1 MSDKPDQTPPHL
13 QRLQLRFN
21 LRQLEIFAATARE
34 GSTRAAAERVA
45 RSQSAAS
52 AALGDLEAALGVQLF
67 DRVGR
72 GLRLNEN
79 GRALLPRANA
89 LLDQARDMQSLF
101 GTVQGAPLRVA
112 ASFTIGEYLLP
123 GLISKWSQAHP
134 HGLVQLRIGNTRDV
148 IDTIAG
154 FDADIGFI
162 EGPQTH
168 PDLIT
173 RAWLEDELVIVASP
187 KHKLA
192 RRLVTHAQLAKATW
206 ALREYGSGTRQVTD
220 SWLLPHLSQIQVGFE
235 MGSTEAIKHVVAAGS
250 ALSCLSRQ
258 AVAQSLEDGHLVVL
272 RTEMP
277 PARRRLS
284 LVIHREKRLGATAEA
299 FVRHCG
305 VRWPTHK
312 PKAH

>member
-1 MSDKPDQTPPHL
+1 MSEKSNHPIGGS

-52 AALGDLEAALGVQLF
+52 AALGDLEAAMGVLLF

-79 GRALLPRANA
+79 GRTLLPRANA
-89 LLDQARDMQSLF
+89 LLDQARDMQTLF
-101 GTVQGAPLRVA
+101 GTVHGAPLRVA

-123 GLISKWSQAHP
+123 GLISKWTQTHP
-134 HGLVQLRIGNTRDV
+134 TGLVKLQIGNTRDV
-148 IDTIAG
+148 IDTISG
-154 FDADIGFI
+154 FDADLGFI

-173 RAWLEDELVIVASP
+173 KPWMEDELVVVASP
-187 KHKLA
+187 RHKLA
-192 RRLVTHAQLAKATW
+192 RKVVTMQQLAKATW
-206 ALREYGSGTRQVTD
+206 ALREDGSGTRQVAD
-220 SWLLPHLSQIQVGFE
+220 SWLAPHLSEIRVGFE

-250 ALSCLSRQ
+250 ALSCLSRH
-258 AVAQSLEDGHLVVL
+258 AVTQSLQDGHLVVL
-272 RTEMP
+272 RTELP
-277 PARRRLS
+277 PARRRLT
-284 LVIHREKRLGATAEA
+284 LVVHRDKRLGASAEA

-305 VRWPTHK
+305 VKLSKTAREP
-312 PKAH
+312 

>member
-1 MSDKPDQTPPHL
+1 MSEKPDQPTASS

-52 AALGDLEAALGVQLF
+52 AALGDLEAAMGVLLF

-79 GRALLPRANA
+79 GRTLLPRACA
-89 LLDQARDMQSLF
+89 LLDQAREMQTLF
-101 GTVQGAPLRVA
+101 GTLHGAPLRVA

-123 GLISKWSQAHP
+123 GLISKWTQNHP
-134 HGLVQLRIGNTRDV
+134 HGLVQLQIGNTRDV
-148 IDTIAG
+148 IDTIAS
-154 FDADIGFI
+154 FDADLGFI

-173 RAWLEDELVIVASP
+173 RPWMEDELVIVASP
-187 KHKLA
+187 RHKLA
-192 RRLVTHAQLAKATW
+192 RRLVTTSQLAKATW
-206 ALREYGSGTRQVTD
+206 ALRENGSGTRQVTD
-220 SWLLPHLSQIQVGFE
+220 SWLAPHLSEIRVGFE
-235 MGSTEAIKHVVAAGS
+235 MGSSEAIKHVVAAGS
-250 ALSCLSRQ
+250 ALSCLSRH
-258 AVAQSLEDGHLVVL
+258 AVAQSLDDGHLVVL
-272 RTEMP
+272 RTELP
-277 PARRRLS
+277 PARRRLTM
-284 LVIHREKRLGATAEA
+284 VVHRDKRLGSSAEA

-305 VRWPTHK
+305 VRWPQSKTK
-312 PKAH
+312 P

>member
-1 MSDKPDQTPPHL
+1 MNRKTDHSAHDS

-34 GSTRAAAERVA
+34 GSTRAAAQRVA
-45 RSQSAAS
+45 RSQSATS
-52 AALGDLEAALGVQLF
+52 AALGELEAAMGVLLF

-89 LLDQARDMQSLF
+89 LLDQARDMQTLF
-101 GTVQGAPLRVA
+101 GTVHGAPLRVA

-123 GLISKWSQAHP
+123 GLISKWTQTHP
-134 HGLVQLRIGNTRDV
+134 TGLVQLQIGNTRDV
-148 IDTIAG
+148 IDTISS
-154 FDADIGFI
+154 FDADFGFI

-173 RAWLEDELVIVASP
+173 KPWMEDELVVVASP
-187 KHKLA
+187 RHKLA
-192 RRLVTHAQLAKATW
+192 RKVVTTKQLAKATW
-206 ALREYGSGTRQVTD
+206 ALREDGSGTRQVAD
-220 SWLLPHLSQIQVGFE
+220 SWLAPHLSEIRVGFE

-250 ALSCLSRQ
+250 ALSCLSRH

-272 RTEMP
+272 RTELP
-277 PARRRLS
+277 PARRRLT
-284 LVIHREKRLGATAEA
+284 LVVHRDKRLGSSAEA

-305 VRWPTHK
+305 VK
-312 PKAH
+312 LSKKARET